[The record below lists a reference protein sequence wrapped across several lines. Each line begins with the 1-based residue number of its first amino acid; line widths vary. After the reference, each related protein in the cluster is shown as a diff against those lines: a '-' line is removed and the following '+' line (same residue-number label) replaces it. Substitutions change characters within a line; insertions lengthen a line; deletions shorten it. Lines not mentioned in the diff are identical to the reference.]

1 MGFLRIYA
9 TIIIIKMIYN
19 KYKNKHIFEIKNNI
33 PIKNKLFSI
42 EIHNKR
48 QNIYM
53 SISLS
58 A

>member
-1 MGFLRIYA
+1 MSFLRIYA

-19 KYKNKHIFEIKNNI
+19 KYKNNI

-48 QNIYM
+48 QNISM

-58 A
+58 I